1 MNEKEKIL
9 RVFIGLAGL
18 ALPLVLYATLF
29 ITDHFTGTLP
39 SISHY
44 FFTKANPFFSLILG
58 YVAITLI
65 IYKGYDRTDDTISLI
80 AGVAA
85 LLVIIFPTDNLCCLE
100 NGIYLSYTITQLPD
114 SSWRPILHLVAAGIF
129 LLCLA
134 IMAAFQFTQTAML
147 HGVPV
152 KPITPDKCTRN
163 MFYRG
168 SAIIIILCM
177 ILIVLGSHGILISA
191 NYYTS
196 HQLTFWFE
204 TMAVWAFALSW
215 LVKGLWV
222 NK

>member
-29 ITDHFTGTLP
+29 ITDHFIGTLP

-65 IYKGYDRTDDTISLI
+65 IYKGYDQTDDTISLI
-80 AGVAA
+80 AGIAA
-85 LLVIIFPTDNLCCLE
+85 LVVIIFPTANLYSLE
-100 NGIYLSYTITQLPD
+100 NGIYRPYTIAQLPD
-114 SSWRPILHLVAAGIF
+114 SSWRPVLHLVATGIF

-134 IMAAFQFTQTAML
+134 IMAAFQFTQTATL

-152 KPITPDKCTRN
+152 KPITADKRKRN
-163 MFYRG
+163 MFYRT
-168 SAIIIILCM
+168 SASIILLCM
-177 ILIVLGSHGILISA
+177 VLIVLGSNGILISA
-191 NYYTS
+191 NYYIS

-204 TMAVWAFALSW
+204 SVAVWAFALSW
-215 LVKGLWV
+215 LVKGLWAT
-222 NK
+222 K